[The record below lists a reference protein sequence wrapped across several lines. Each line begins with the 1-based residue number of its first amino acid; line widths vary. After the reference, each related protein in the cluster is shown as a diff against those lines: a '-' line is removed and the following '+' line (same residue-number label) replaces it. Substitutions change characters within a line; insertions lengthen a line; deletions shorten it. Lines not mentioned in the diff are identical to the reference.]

1 MKSKLFVFA
10 LIAMLVLAACG
21 PKQNIKPEETDSV
34 NAFPMVV
41 DQAESVY
48 PIEETAQDTLE
59 AEAAQ
64 SEQTY
69 PVTEDDVSNETAE
82 TLAVTVLVPSSTTS
96 IPILLAAKYL
106 PGLNVEI
113 FENHP
118 QANAQ
123 FMAEEDLV
131 LVTGLSVG
139 IDMFKNEVPLQL
151 INTNV
156 TGLSYIVTCNVEIN
170 SFAELAGHE
179 IYLPF
184 EGSPLEEATQFF
196 VEQAG
201 LVYGEDVK
209 PIYAPFETSTALI
222 KNGDDAIVAMPQPA
236 ATAMAAQ
243 ECGHL
248 GASFYDTWN
257 EITGVSDGYP
267 QVAAFAKAGFVNA
280 HPEWVIAFNEAVS
293 KAIAELQAD
302 PETAVN
308 EVAEKFS
315 FPVPVLLKA
324 LQATK
329 FTVQSDQ
336 NMKDSVIHY
345 YETIGKPLDE
355 SFEAFFYTLP

>member
-21 PKQNIKPEETDSV
+21 TTQKTQPEPTDSI
-34 NAFPMVV
+34 NAFPLVV
-41 DQAESVY
+41 DSVENAY
-48 PIEETAQDTLE
+48 PVENLAQDTI
-59 AEAAQ
+59 
-64 SEQTY
+64 EQTQTEGTY
-69 PVTEDDVSNETAE
+69 PITEGESVVETEE
-82 TLAVTVLVPSSTTS
+82 TLTVTVLAPSSTTS

-139 IDMFKNEVPLQL
+139 FNMFKNEVPLQL

-156 TGLSYIVTCNVEIN
+156 TGLSYIVSCNFEIN

-184 EGSPLEEATQFF
+184 EGSPLEETTQFF

-209 PIYAPFETSTALI
+209 PIYAPFDTSTALI
-222 KNGDDAIVAMPQPA
+222 KNGDDAIVAIPQPA

-257 EITGVSDGYP
+257 EITGDSDGYP
-267 QVAAFAKAGFVNA
+267 QVGAFAKAEFASA
-280 HPEWVIAFNEAVS
+280 HPEWVIAFNQAVAR
-293 KAIAELQAD
+293 AIAELQAN
-302 PETAVN
+302 PEAAVN

-336 NMKDSVIHY
+336 EMKDSVIHY
-345 YETIGKPLDE
+345 YKTIGKPLDE
-355 SFEAFFYTLP
+355 SYEAIFYTLP

>member
-1 MKSKLFVFA
+1 MKSKIIFFA
-10 LIAMLVLAACG
+10 MIAMLVLASCG
-21 PKQNIKPEETDSV
+21 QKPNTSPDADDADISLPLIV
-34 NAFPMVV
+34 GQK
-41 DQAESVY
+41 D
-48 PIEETAQDTLE
+48 D
-59 AEAAQ
+59 
-64 SEQTY
+64 TY
-69 PVTEDDVSNETAE
+69 PVEEIAKDTLDEVQSQETYPINEDEESAAVDE
-82 TLAVTVLVPSSTTS
+82 TLVVTVLAPSSTTS

-139 IDMFKNEVPLQL
+139 FDMFKNDVPLQL

-156 TGLSYIVTCNVEIN
+156 TGLSYIVSCNFEIN
-170 SFAELAGHE
+170 SFAELDGHE
-179 IYLPF
+179 IYIPF
-184 EGSPLEEATQFF
+184 EGSPLEETTKFF

-222 KNGDDAIVAMPQPA
+222 KNGDDAIVAIPQPA

-248 GASFYDTWN
+248 GVSFYDTWN
-257 EITGVSDGYP
+257 EITGDTDGYP
-267 QVAAFAKAGFVNA
+267 QVGAFSKAEFANE
-280 HPEWVIAFNEAVS
+280 HPEWIIAFNQALA
-293 KAIAELQAD
+293 KAIADIQEN
-302 PETAVN
+302 PEAAMN
-308 EVAEKFS
+308 EVADKFS
-315 FPVPVLLKA
+315 FPAPILLKA

-336 NMKDSVIHY
+336 EMKDSVIHY
-345 YETIGKPLDE
+345 YRTIGKPLDE
-355 SFEAFFYTLP
+355 SYEAIFYAFP